1 MKSEVNAQLKSYQ
14 QFIEA
19 YMEKNCF
26 SYKSEPQE
34 ILFDAMRYSVLA
46 GGKRL
51 RPIFVF
57 DFCRMCGGD
66 WKAAAPFAAAIEMVH
81 TYSLIHDDLPCMDND
96 DLRRGKPS
104 CHKAFGESTALLA
117 GDALIG
123 LGVETI
129 INDNSIADHIKIKAV
144 RLLTKAMGP
153 MGMIFGQELDLEHE
167 DKPAS
172 KEILNAIH
180 RHKTGRMISL
190 CGQLGSIDSEL
201 NSRQADALK
210 LFFENVGLVFQ
221 IVDDILDVEGDQ
233 AQLGKPVGSDN
244 DNNKSTFITLY
255 GLEESK
261 RIAAQ
266 LTEEANV
273 KLKAAFGDKSDM
285 LIEYTSYLLNRKK

>member
-1 MKSEVNAQLKSYQ
+1 MDTKVYLEAIEKELTLCCDRFFYDNSQVAQ
-14 QFIEA
+14 A
-19 YMEKNCF
+19 
-26 SYKSEPQE
+26 
-34 ILFDAMRYSVLA
+34 ARYSLLNA
-46 GGKRL
+46 GKRIRAIL
-51 RPIFVF
+51 LFLTAE
-57 DFCRMCGGD
+57 MCNKN
-66 WKAAAPFAAAIEMVH
+66 WKDYVKYACAVEMIH
-81 TYSLIHDDLPCMDND
+81 CYSLIHDDLPCMDND

-129 INDNSIADHIKIKAV
+129 INDNSIADHTKIEAV

-201 NSRQADALK
+201 NCQQADALK

-244 DNNKSTFITLY
+244 NNNKSTFITLY

-273 KLKAAFGDKSDM
+273 KLKDAFGDKSDM

>member
-1 MKSEVNAQLKSYQ
+1 MDTKVYLEAIEKELTLCCDRFFYDNSQVAQ
-14 QFIEA
+14 A
-19 YMEKNCF
+19 
-26 SYKSEPQE
+26 
-34 ILFDAMRYSVLA
+34 ARYSLLNA
-46 GGKRL
+46 GKRIRAIL
-51 RPIFVF
+51 LFLTAE
-57 DFCRMCGGD
+57 MCNKN
-66 WKAAAPFAAAIEMVH
+66 WKDYVKYACAVEMIH
-81 TYSLIHDDLPCMDND
+81 CYSLIHDDLPCMDND

-129 INDNSIADHIKIKAV
+129 INDNSIADHIKIEAV
-144 RLLTKAMGP
+144 SLLTKAMGP

-201 NSRQADALK
+201 NCQQADALK

-244 DNNKSTFITLY
+244 NNNKSTFITLY
-255 GLEESK
+255 GLE
-261 RIAAQ
+261 
-266 LTEEANV
+266 
-273 KLKAAFGDKSDM
+273 
-285 LIEYTSYLLNRKK
+285 

>member
-1 MKSEVNAQLKSYQ
+1 MDTKVYLEAIEKELTLCCDRFFYDNSQVAQ
-14 QFIEA
+14 A
-19 YMEKNCF
+19 
-26 SYKSEPQE
+26 
-34 ILFDAMRYSVLA
+34 ARYSLLNA
-46 GGKRL
+46 GKRIRAIL
-51 RPIFVF
+51 LFLTAE
-57 DFCRMCGGD
+57 MCNKN
-66 WKAAAPFAAAIEMVH
+66 WKDYVNYACAVEMIH
-81 TYSLIHDDLPCMDND
+81 CYSLIHDDLPCMDND

-129 INDNSIADHIKIKAV
+129 INDNSLADHIKIKAV
-144 RLLTKAMGP
+144 KLLTKAMGP

-201 NSRQADALK
+201 NCQQADALK

-273 KLKAAFGDKSDM
+273 KLKDAFGDKSDM

>member
-1 MKSEVNAQLKSYQ
+1 MDTKVYLEAIEKELTLCCDRFFYDNSQVAQ
-14 QFIEA
+14 A
-19 YMEKNCF
+19 
-26 SYKSEPQE
+26 
-34 ILFDAMRYSVLA
+34 ARYSLLNA
-46 GGKRL
+46 GKRIRAIL
-51 RPIFVF
+51 LFLTAE
-57 DFCRMCGGD
+57 MCNKN
-66 WKAAAPFAAAIEMVH
+66 WKDYVKYACAVEMIH
-81 TYSLIHDDLPCMDND
+81 CYSLIHDDLPCMDND

-144 RLLTKAMGP
+144 KLLTKAMGP

-201 NSRQADALK
+201 NCQQADALK

-233 AQLGKPVGSDN
+233 TQLGKPVGSDN
-244 DNNKSTFITLY
+244 NNNKSTFITLY

-273 KLKAAFGDKSDM
+273 KLKDAFGDKSDM